1 MTILVIILVV
11 VAAVLGIAYYFQL
24 KASHKQA
31 EEQQQLLTDYQRRV
45 DEQQKLLDDYR
56 ALEKNF
62 DNIGEGYEQAL
73 LAFDKMEE
81 EKQKQ
86 QAVQQSLEQR
96 CAALQQQCDQLT
108 QSTQRQAEGL
118 ATILA
123 DMQTAAKGGDQQMA
137 KFCGR
142 ISDLGDVDSQQPIE
156 RTDNIMVSVVAD
168 EAVRLSGIDKVQ
180 YLKFETSTAPD
191 AAYTMLSTNQ
201 QKAVRALTHLLDNAL
216 KFTTDGSVKLSVAV
230 DMDKM
235 QAVYSVEDT
244 GSGIEPADAD
254 RIFEPYVKLNQY
266 FDGQGIGLT
275 VARNIARRLGGDVT
289 LDTQYA
295 GPGARFVLALPI

>member
-1 MTILVIILVV
+1 
-11 VAAVLGIAYYFQL
+11 
-24 KASHKQA
+24 
-31 EEQQQLLTDYQRRV
+31 
-45 DEQQKLLDDYR
+45 
-56 ALEKNF
+56 
-62 DNIGEGYEQAL
+62 
-73 LAFDKMEE
+73 
-81 EKQKQ
+81 
-86 QAVQQSLEQR
+86 
-96 CAALQQQCDQLT
+96 
-108 QSTQRQAEGL
+108 
-118 ATILA
+118 
-123 DMQTAAKGGDQQMA
+123 
-137 KFCGR
+137 
-142 ISDLGDVDSQQPIE
+142 
-156 RTDNIMVSVVAD
+156 
-168 EAVRLSGIDKVQ
+168 
-180 YLKFETSTAPD
+180 
-191 AAYTMLSTNQ
+191 
-201 QKAVRALTHLLDNAL
+201 VRALTHLLDNAL